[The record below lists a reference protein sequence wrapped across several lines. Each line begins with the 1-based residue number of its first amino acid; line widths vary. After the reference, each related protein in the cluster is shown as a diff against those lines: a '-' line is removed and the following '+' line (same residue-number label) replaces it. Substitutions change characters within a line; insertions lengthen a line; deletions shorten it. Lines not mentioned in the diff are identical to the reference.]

1 MHTYVHTYIHYNTL
15 RCVALHYNTL
25 QYNTI
30 QYSVLRMGIH
40 PQYNLYPQVHSRI
53 ISSQGARIMML
64 LWLKTPTAGTQQNM
78 SYAEARSRLT
88 IGNIN

>member
-1 MHTYVHTYIHYNTL
+1 
-15 RCVALHYNTL
+15 
-25 QYNTI
+25 
-30 QYSVLRMGIH
+30 MGIH
-40 PQYNLYPQVHSRI
+40 SQYNQYPQVHSRI